1 NVSETTTKEIIA
13 SYEAVGT
20 YLGNLEEDLDIKIS
34 PQGSM
39 ALGTMIKPLSSDKNG
54 EYDVDLICQLTNG
67 ESLTPEQVKHIVGNR
82 LHESP
87 RYSKMLDPEGK
98 RCWTLKYTDFHMDVL
113 PCTPLSSEN
122 SNSIRIT
129 ERLDNNTYKDGISNP
144 KGYIEWFKAKMQLV
158 YTEALQ
164 NYAEK
169 RNVEIEKIH
178 LYNLRTPLQMAIQI
192 LKRHRDIMF
201 EG

>member
-1 NVSETTTKEIIA
+1 MLKKGVNILLGTSNETLKQIFRALADSLNVSETTTKEIIA

-87 RYSKMLDPEGK
+87 RYSKMLDP
-98 RCWTLKYTDFHMDVL
+98 
-113 PCTPLSSEN
+113 
-122 SNSIRIT
+122 
-129 ERLDNNTYKDGISNP
+129 
-144 KGYIEWFKAKMQLV
+144 KGNAV
-158 YTEALQ
+158 G
-164 NYAEK
+164 
-169 RNVEIEKIH
+169 H
-178 LYNLRTPLQMAIQI
+178 
-192 LKRHRDIMF
+192 
-201 EG
+201 